1 MNTKK
6 HDTRWMVSVALMA
19 AIIIVLANTPLGM
32 IQLPIIKA
40 TTVHIPVILGAILLG
55 PAAGAILGGVFGI
68 CSLVS
73 NTMAPTLLSFAFSPF
88 MSTTGIPGAI
98 KAIWIS
104 VGCRILIGVVAGW
117 LWILFEKVKLNQII
131 ALPIVGFVGSMVN
144 TVTVMGSIYFLFAQ
158 QYAEAKEVALT
169 AVFGLVMGTVTASGI
184 PEAIAAAILVLA
196 IGKVLVVV
204 FKKMGMQAGQQVVQN
219 R

>member
-1 MNTKK
+1 MKTKK

-19 AIIIVLANTPLGM
+19 AIVIVLANTPLGM
-32 IQLPIIKA
+32 IQLPVIKA

-55 PAAGAILGGVFGI
+55 PSAGAILGGVFGI

-88 MSTTGIPGAI
+88 MSTTGIPGAL

-104 VGCRILIGVVAGW
+104 VGCRVLIGLASGW
-117 LWILFEKVKLNQII
+117 LWKLLERLKVNQNIS
-131 ALPIVGFVGSMVN
+131 LLLTGFVGSMVN

-158 QYAEAKEVALT
+158 QYAQAREVGVT
-169 AVFGLVMGTVTASGI
+169 AVWGLIM
-184 PEAIAAAILVLA
+184 
-196 IGKVLVVV
+196 
-204 FKKMGMQAGQQVVQN
+204 
-219 R
+219 